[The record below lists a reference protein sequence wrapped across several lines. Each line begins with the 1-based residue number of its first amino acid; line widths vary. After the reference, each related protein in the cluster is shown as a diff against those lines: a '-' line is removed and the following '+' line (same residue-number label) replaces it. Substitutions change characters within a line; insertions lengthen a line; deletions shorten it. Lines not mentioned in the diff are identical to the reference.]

1 MRRRKQ
7 LASLLKGVLG
17 LIIVAG
23 GTGCATLKRAAVNTA
38 GDALSGGGTT
48 FSGDDDPELIGAAL
62 PFSLKLMESL
72 LAQSPEHS
80 GLLMSLGSG
89 FTQYAVGYVK
99 QDADRLAIDS
109 YSESQLQ
116 YDRVRKLSLRGRDY
130 MLRALDVRDPGLADD
145 LRKQKLDR
153 LVTMKKEDIP
163 LLYWTAAAW
172 GAAIS
177 VSKDNPDL
185 VADIPIVEAL
195 IDRAFLLDPDHKNGE
210 LHGFLI
216 TYETIRAGISDEE
229 RARRVTHHF
238 EKAVQLSGGKQAG
251 PYVAFVEARSMQ
263 KQDYSEFKEML
274 GKALAVDPNAVAES
288 RLINHIMQKRA
299 QWLLDSAIQHG
310 WAACSH
316 QRRYTG
322 TARLC
327 RS

>member
-299 QWLLDSAIQHG
+299 QWLLDSADEFFLLPQSIN
-310 WAACSH
+310 
-316 QRRYTG
+316 
-322 TARLC
+322 
-327 RS
+327 